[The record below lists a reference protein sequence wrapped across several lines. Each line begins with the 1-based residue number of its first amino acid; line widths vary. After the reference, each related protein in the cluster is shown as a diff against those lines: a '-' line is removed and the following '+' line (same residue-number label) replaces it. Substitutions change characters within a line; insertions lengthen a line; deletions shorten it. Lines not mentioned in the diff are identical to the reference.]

1 MDQTKQELRE
11 QYEDALFALMMEEY
25 AQDEGTR
32 LRQKEQQLKDDP
44 DFQVP
49 EDLEAK
55 GLQTIRKVCRKKN
68 RKIVWKATRKIVARV
83 AVLVLV
89 LNIAFGV
96 SFVSVEAFRTTVLN
110 MVLTYCE
117 THTSV
122 RFTDEQTYPNQ
133 NHVYT
138 AENFLAVLPENF
150 TFAFCESDGV
160 IETAE
165 ITGPEDV
172 HITWDADALE
182 TTVNVDTEGADAT
195 QELDFGGIEGILTEK
210 NGLSVAVIGD
220 QTTQRMYTITANVD
234 HQMLLEWLNQLFV

>member
-1 MDQTKQELRE
+1 MNKTQQDLRE

-25 AQDEGTR
+25 ARDEGTR

-49 EDLEAK
+49 EELEAR
-55 GLQTIRKVCRKKN
+55 GLQAIRKACRREN
-68 RKIVWKATRKIVARV
+68 RKIVWKAARKVVARV

-96 SFVSVEAFRTTVLN
+96 SFVSVEAVRTTVLN

-122 RFTDEQTYPNQ
+122 RFTDESTYPNQ
-133 NHVYT
+133 DHVFT
-138 AENFLAVLPENF
+138 AEDFLAVLPEGY
-150 TFAFCESDGV
+150 TLAFCESDGI

-165 ITGPEDV
+165 ISGAGDV
-172 HITWDADALE
+172 HITWDADVLE
-182 TTVNVDTEGADAT
+182 STVNVDTQGADAA
-195 QELDFGGIEGILTEK
+195 QELDIGSIKGILTEK
-210 NGLSVAVIGD
+210 NGLSVAVVGD
-220 QTTQRMYTITANVD
+220 ETTQRTYTITANVD
-234 HQMLLEWLNQLFV
+234 HQMLLEWLNQLFG